1 VSSSCDSDAP
11 GASSPPPS
19 LDDVLAAAVANAA
32 LEGIRVEL
40 DEQDLIRKHQR
51 GELTR
56 EEFLAAAQALA
67 EAKADPGHV

>member
-1 VSSSCDSDAP
+1 VQKDA
-11 GASSPPPS
+11 
-19 LDDVLAAAVANAA
+19 DDTSEAAIAAAVANAA
-32 LEGIRVEL
+32 LEGIRVEP
-40 DEQDLIRKHQR
+40 DELELIRRHQR